1 MKELLLLSS
10 LGVLSLIAE
19 ILNVRKLIYPLVI
32 IGLFLNIGFCV
43 QDFGNN
49 ENIYGMLVLDK
60 IPLAFTMLF
69 SFISILWF
77 TMAKN
82 YFKDETNLSDHFSLV
97 LFSLVGV
104 FILTSYTHLVMLF
117 LGVEILSIPVYVLAG
132 SDKRN
137 LYSNEAAFKYF
148 LLGAFASG
156 FLLLGIT
163 FVYGALGSFNIVQI
177 SSSALSSYGISQQLL
192 IVGFLLILFAMAFKM
207 SAVPFH
213 FWAPD
218 VYSGAPTVITAYM
231 STIVKIGAVAGFY
244 RLFSIVI
251 SYYSEYTGILLLIA
265 VSTIIIGNVIAAS
278 QSNVKRLLAYSSIGH
293 AGFIILGITVLSAS
307 TPYVTWYYL
316 LSYSLSSLA
325 AFWVLMLV
333 SKENNNEDIS
343 IFNGLVKR
351 NPVLAGTMFIALL
364 SMAGIPPTAGFFA
377 KYFVLLNVLSS
388 NNHLLDAI
396 LEWLSYYRQNYINF
410 RYSEIIYGVLSLI
423 NEIGLIAVIAILAS
437 LIGVYYYFK
446 IIIAMFSEA
455 PEDRSV
461 IEISGFTKLILILI
475 SVILL
480 VVGIVPDFILGL
492 IFR

>member
-1 MKELLLLSS
+1 MKELLLLSG
-10 LGVLSLIAE
+10 LGILSLIAE

-43 QDFGNN
+43 SDFGHN
-49 ENIYGMLVLDK
+49 EVIYGMMVLDK
-60 IPLAFTMLF
+60 IPLAFTILF
-69 SFISILWF
+69 SFIAILWF

-104 FILTSYTHLVMLF
+104 FILTSYTHMVMLF

-163 FVYGALGSFNIVQI
+163 FVYGALGSFNVVQI
-177 SSSALSSYGISQQLL
+177 ASSAMSPYGISQQLL

-218 VYSGAPTVITAYM
+218 VYTGAPTVITAYM
-231 STIVKIGAVAGFY
+231 STIVKIGAIAGFY
-244 RLFSIVI
+244 RLFSVVL
-251 SYYSEYTGILLLIA
+251 SFYTHYNFVLLLMAVLTIA
-265 VSTIIIGNVIAAS
+265 VGNIIAAS

-293 AGFIILGITVLSAS
+293 AGFIILGICVLSAS
-307 TPYVTWYYL
+307 TPYVIWYYL
-316 LSYSLSSLA
+316 LAYSLASIAS
-325 AFWVLMLV
+325 FWVLMLV
-333 SKENNNEDIS
+333 SKQKDDEDIS
-343 IFNGLVKR
+343 AFNGLVKR
-351 NPVLAGTMFIALL
+351 NPVLAGTMIIALL
-364 SMAGIPPTAGFFA
+364 SMAGIPPLAGFFA
-377 KYFVLLNVLSS
+377 KYFILLNV
-388 NNHLLDAI
+388 I
-396 LEWLSYYRQNYINF
+396 EKGYI
-410 RYSEIIYGVLSLI
+410 
-423 NEIGLIAVIAILAS
+423 LIAVIAILAS

-446 IIIAMFSEA
+446 LIIAMFSGTAEESA
-455 PEDRSV
+455 A
-461 IEISGFTKLILILI
+461 IEVPQFTKLVLILI
-475 SVILL
+475 SVILI
-480 VVGIVPDFILGL
+480 VVGVLPDFILGL

>member
-1 MKELLLLSS
+1 MKELLLLSG
-10 LGVLSLIAE
+10 LGILSLIAE

-32 IGLFLNIGFCV
+32 IGLFLNIGLCYH
-43 QDFGNN
+43 DFGNN
-49 ENIYGMLVLDK
+49 ENIYGMMVLDK
-60 IPLAFTMLF
+60 IPLAFSILF
-69 SFISILWF
+69 SFIAILWF

-163 FVYGALGSFNIVQI
+163 FVYGALGSFSIVQVA
-177 SSSALSSYGISQQLL
+177 SSALSSYGISQQLL

-218 VYSGAPTVITAYM
+218 VYTGSPTVITAYM
-231 STIVKIGAVAGFY
+231 STIVKIGAIAGFY
-244 RLFSIVI
+244 RLFSVVI
-251 SYYSEYTGILLLIA
+251 SFYTIYTGVLLLIA
-265 VSTIIIGNVIAAS
+265 VLTIVVGNVIAAS
-278 QSNVKRLLAYSSIGH
+278 QSNVKRLLAFSSIGH
-293 AGFIILGITVLSAS
+293 AGFIILGITALSAS

-316 LSYSLSSLA
+316 LAYSLSSIA
-325 AFWVLMLV
+325 AFWVLLLV
-333 SKENNNEDIS
+333 SQKSEEEDIA
-343 IFNGLVKR
+343 IFKGLVKR
-351 NPVLAGTMFIALL
+351 NPLLAGTMIIALL
-364 SMAGIPPTAGFFA
+364 SMAGIPPLAGFFA
-377 KYFVLLNVLSS
+377 KYFILLNV
-388 NNHLLDAI
+388 I
-396 LEWLSYYRQNYINF
+396 ERGYI
-410 RYSEIIYGVLSLI
+410 
-423 NEIGLIAVIAILAS
+423 LIAVIAILAS

-455 PEDRSV
+455 AEDTSAV
-461 IEISGFTKLILILI
+461 EVPTFTKLVLLLISAILI
-475 SVILL
+475 
-480 VVGIVPDFILGL
+480 VVGVVPDFILGL